1 MAPILVYLMDAQR
14 TRLLGLEA
22 PEYTPFLLEAE
33 VDFRVI
39 VEEPFGNLLD
49 VEFLVVEVL
58 DLRRGPPGG
67 ADEQQR
73 LQVFCGDV
81 LAALPGFRD

>member
-1 MAPILVYLMDAQR
+1 MARILVYLMNAQR

-49 VEFLVVEVL
+49 VECLVVEVL
-58 DLRRGPPGG
+58 DLRAARMNSRGYRFS
-67 ADEQQR
+67 AQTS
-73 LQVFCGDV
+73 
-81 LAALPGFRD
+81 

>member
-1 MAPILVYLMDAQR
+1 MARILVYLMNAQR

-33 VDFRVI
+33 VDFPVI

-49 VEFLVVEVL
+49 VECLVV
-58 DLRRGPPGG
+58 
-67 ADEQQR
+67 
-73 LQVFCGDV
+73 
-81 LAALPGFRD
+81 

>member
-39 VEEPFGNLLD
+39 AEEPFGYLLD
-49 VEFLVVEVL
+49 AECLVVEVL
-58 DLRRGPPGG
+58 DLRRGHPGG

-73 LQVFCGDV
+73 LQVFCGNV
-81 LAALPGFRD
+81 LAALRGFRD

>member
-1 MAPILVYLMDAQR
+1 M
-14 TRLLGLEA
+14 EA

-49 VEFLVVEVL
+49 VECLVVKGL
-58 DLRRGPPGG
+58 DLRRGHPGD

-73 LQVFCGDV
+73 LQVFCGNV

>member
-1 MAPILVYLMDAQR
+1 MVRILVYSMGEAYEV
-14 TRLLGLEA
+14 TGLGA
-22 PEYTPFLLEAE
+22 REYTPFLLEAE

-49 VEFLVVEVL
+49 VECLVVDVL

-67 ADEQQR
+67 ADQQQR
-73 LQVFCGDV
+73 LQVFCGNV
-81 LAALPGFRD
+81 LGALPGFRD